1 MTALSWRDTVRYCGM
16 LKSSSLAQSL
26 AAKAKKKDRNLTIKE
41 IQLIEKFARVVE
53 KEIGTESRT
62 VSMPRSTGLDL
73 PPELLLYADQ
83 CKVVVRGKWLI
94 DQYSEAVLGR
104 VDEDLVTLYPN
115 HLVHV
120 ADLARE
126 MLRCSG

>member
-104 VDEDLVTLYPN
+104 VDGDLVTLYPN

>member
-1 MTALSWRDTVRYCGM
+1 MTSLSWRDTIRYCGM

-104 VDEDLVTLYPN
+104 VDGDLVTLYPN

>member
-62 VSMPRSTGLDL
+62 VSMPRSMGLDL
-73 PPELLLYADQ
+73 PSELLLYADQ

-104 VDEDLVTLYPN
+104 VDGDLVTLYPN

>member
-41 IQLIEKFARVVE
+41 IQLVEKFARVVE

-104 VDEDLVTLYPN
+104 VDGDLVTLYPN

-120 ADLARE
+120 TDLARE

>member
-1 MTALSWRDTVRYCGM
+1 M

-26 AAKAKKKDRNLTIKE
+26 AAKAKRKNRNLTSRE

-53 KEIGTESRT
+53 KEIGTRSRT
-62 VSMPRSTGLDL
+62 VSMPRSMELDL
-73 PPELLLYADQ
+73 PPELLLYADR
-83 CKVVVRGKWLI
+83 CRVVVRGKWLV

-104 VDEDLVTLYPN
+104 VDGDTVTLYPN

-120 ADLARE
+120 VDLARE
-126 MLRCSG
+126 MLRCEG

>member
-1 MTALSWRDTVRYCGM
+1 MTSLSWRDTIRYCGM

-62 VSMPRSTGLDL
+62 VSMPRSMGLDL

-83 CKVVVRGKWLI
+83 CKVVVKGKWLI

-104 VDEDLVTLYPN
+104 VDGDLVTLYPN

-126 MLRCSG
+126 MLRCEG

>member
-1 MTALSWRDTVRYCGM
+1 MTTLSWRDTIRYCGM

-104 VDEDLVTLYPN
+104 VDGDLVTLYPN